1 MARLIPSLIVLCL
14 PLTTAWGQAQAP
26 LKMNFEGLSKRC
38 EALRD
43 SASCK
48 RAVTRME
55 IAYNKK
61 AQAKDSDVLKATV
74 EAQDSENDFKKR
86 YPELWAKRFE

>member
-1 MARLIPSLIVLCL
+1 MTRLILSLVVLCL
-14 PLTTAWGQAQAP
+14 PLAAAWGQAQAP
-26 LKMNFEGLSKRC
+26 LKMNFEGLAKRC
-38 EALRD
+38 EALKD

-61 AQAKDSDVLKATV
+61 AQAKDGEVLKANV

>member
-1 MARLIPSLIVLCL
+1 MTRLILSLVVSCL
-14 PLTTAWGQAQAP
+14 PLTAAWGQAQAP

-38 EALRD
+38 EALKD

-48 RAVTRME
+48 RAVTRLE

-61 AQAKDSDVLKATV
+61 AQAKDADVLKATV
-74 EAQDSENDFKKR
+74 ESQDAENDFKKR